1 MARFI
6 INEKVYDTAKM
17 ERIGK
22 VIKAFPASEWEKQL
36 FGPEACHRRECD
48 LFRSAK
54 GNWMLVYENDWS
66 QKTGYAIT
74 ESEARDLLMRSDYK
88 TYVSMFGELE
98 EA

>member
-6 INEKVYDTAKM
+6 INEKLYDTAKM

-22 VIKAFPASEWEKQL
+22 VTKAFPASEWEKQL
-36 FGPEACHRRECD
+36 FGPGACRRRECD

-54 GNWMLVYENDWS
+54 GNWLLVCEKDGAT
-66 QKTGYAIT
+66 KTGYAIT